1 MQFINAQQIWYGCM
15 PKSAAAIYNI
25 HTRCMQER
33 HHRVIRRFVKDRHNT
48 TSLEQGLAEDLVGH
62 SLHDLRAQP
71 RRDGFDDAHN
81 ASASTVRTLQESF
94 GCSGEDVR
102 TCINVRASACIL
114 HHSDIALYSFDGR
127 TYYAGEILC
136 FASAREWE
144 ESAFIT
150 VWNLTAMKAGFW
162 EFDVTQDVVR
172 VPICNL
178 RAATIAHVG
187 ASRATMICPPFL
199 NYL

>member
-1 MQFINAQQIWYGCM
+1 
-15 PKSAAAIYNI
+15 
-25 HTRCMQER
+25 MQER

-48 TSLEQGLAEDLVGH
+48 TSLEQGLAEDLVGN

-71 RRDGFDDAHN
+71 RRDGFVDAHN
-81 ASASTVRTLQESF
+81 ASANTVRTLQESF

-102 TCINVRASACIL
+102 TCINVRASACVL
-114 HHSDIALYSFDGR
+114 HHSDIALYSFDDR
-127 TYYAGEILC
+127 TYYAGEIFC